1 LAGRPKRRARLEA
14 EAAAKAAAEAADINV
29 RLAPPSAPDLAAA
42 LEPPPPPPPEPQ
54 GAPNAREQAEIIERL
69 AADPV
74 LFVES
79 MLGATPQRWQA
90 EALLAIANNDRV
102 AIRSGHGVG
111 KTAFLSWLVLWW
123 LLTRLPTK
131 VVCTANTAHQLSDV
145 LWSEIGK
152 WHRKLPEGMR
162 RLLEIKSDKIEL
174 TGVPDSFAVARTS
187 RREQPEALQGFHSE
201 NLLFVIDEAS
211 GVPDIVFEVGQG
223 ALSTE
228 GAKVVMC
235 GNPTRAQGYFYDAF
249 TKSAARWWTRRV
261 SCHDADTVDKGFLA
275 DMAAQYGDGSNQ
287 YRVRVLGEFPA
298 GDDDT
303 LIPRHIITAARDRP
317 VAKSETAPVV
327 WGLDVARFGDDSSAL
342 AKRRG
347 NALVEP
353 VKVWRG
359 KDLMETCGLVK
370 VEYDAAGQ
378 HRPVEILVD
387 VIGLG
392 AGVVDRLRE
401 LGLPVRGVNVAE
413 LPALDGN
420 RFQRLRDELWWKARE
435 WFEARDCS
443 IPDDESLI
451 DELAGP
457 LYSLTSSGKIQVEPK
472 AHMKRRIG
480 RSPDKADAF
489 CLTFA
494 GVAAVA
500 SGSGGYGFKWSQP
513 LRRGVKGIV

>member
-1 LAGRPKRRARLEA
+1 MAGRPKRRARLAA
-14 EAAAKAAAEAADINV
+14 EAAARAAAEAEANGGAPPAETIF
-29 RLAPPSAPDLAAA
+29 LTSGKWSEAPPPPSAPAT
-42 LEPPPPPPPEPQ
+42 PTPE
-54 GAPNAREQAEIIERL
+54 EQAAIIEQL
-69 AADPV
+69 ATDPV

-90 EALLAIANNDRV
+90 DALRAIASNDRV

-174 TGVPDSFAVARTS
+174 AGVPDSFAVARTS

-228 GAKVVMC
+228 GAKVVMT
-235 GNPTRAQGYFYDAF
+235 GNPTRTTGYFYDAF
-249 TKSAARWWTRRV
+249 NKNRKRWWGKKV
-261 SCHDADTVDKGFLA
+261 SCHDADTVDKAFLE
-275 DMAAQYGDGSNQ
+275 DMVAQYGDGSNQ

-298 GDDDT
+298 GDDDA
-303 LIPRHIITAARDRP
+303 LIARHLI
-317 VAKSETAPVV
+317 ETATTRQVAPSQTAPMV
-327 WGLDVARFGDDSSAL
+327 WGLDVARFGDDSTTL

-347 NALVEP
+347 NAITEP
-353 VKVWRG
+353 IKMWRG
-359 KDLMETCGLVK
+359 KDLMETCGLIK
-370 VEYDAAGQ
+370 VEWDATPGNM
-378 HRPVEILVD
+378 RPQEILVD

-401 LGLPVRGVNVAE
+401 LNLPVRGINVAE
-413 LPALDGN
+413 LPALDGH
-420 RFQRLRDELWWKARE
+420 RFSRLRDELWWKARE
-435 WFEARDCS
+435 WFEARDCT
-443 IPDDESLI
+443 IPNDEALV
-451 DELAGP
+451 DELCGP
-457 LYSLTSSGKIQVEPK
+457 LYTVTSAGKIQVEPK
-472 AHMKRRIG
+472 SQMKRRLG

-494 GVAAVA
+494 TTAAVV
-500 SGSGGYGFKWSQP
+500 SGGGYSLKWGQP
-513 LRRGVKGIV
+513 LRRNVKGVV

>member
-1 LAGRPKRRARLEA
+1 MAGRPKRRARLEA
-14 EAAAKAAAEAADINV
+14 EAAARAAAEAEDKKPQGINV
-29 RLAPPSAPDLAAA
+29 PLTALDAPAS
-42 LEPPPPPPPEPQ
+42 PPPPPPQPQ
-54 GAPNAREQAEIIERL
+54 GGAPNAREQAEIIERL

-79 MLGATPQRWQA
+79 MLGATPQKWQA

-249 TKSAARWWTRRV
+249 TKSADRWWTRRV
-261 SCHDADTVDKGFLA
+261 SCHDAETVDKGFLA

-347 NALVEP
+347 NALMEP
-353 VKVWRG
+353 VRVWRG
-359 KDLMETCGLVK
+359 KDLMETCGLIK
-370 VEYDAAGQ
+370 LEYDAAGQ
-378 HRPVEILVD
+378 HRPAEILVD

-401 LGLPVRGVNVAE
+401 MGLPVRGVNVAE
-413 LPALDGN
+413 LPAVDGN

-435 WFEARDCS
+435 WFEARDCT
-443 IPDDESLI
+443 IPDDEALI
-451 DELAGP
+451 DELCGP
-457 LYSLTSSGKIQVEPK
+457 LYSLTSSGKISVEPK
-472 AHMKRRIG
+472 AQMKRRIG

-494 GVAAVA
+494 GVAAMA
-500 SGSGGYGFKWSQP
+500 SGSGGVAFRWSQP
-513 LRRGVKGIV
+513 IRRGVKGIV

>member
-1 LAGRPKRRARLEA
+1 MAGRPLRRARLAA
-14 EAAAKAAAEAADINV
+14 EAAAKAAAEAGEGA
-29 RLAPPSAPDLAAA
+29 S
-42 LEPPPPPPPEPQ
+42 PPPPALPPLPQ
-54 GAPNAREQAEIIERL
+54 GAQSPATSATPAAPTAEEQAAIIEQL

-90 EALLAIANNDRV
+90 DALKAIARNDRV

-228 GAKVVMC
+228 GAKVVMT
-235 GNPTRAQGYFYDAF
+235 GNPTRTSGYFYDAF
-249 TKSAARWWTRRV
+249 TKNQKRWWGKKV
-261 SCHDADTVDKGFLA
+261 SCHDADTVDKGFLEE
-275 DMAAQYGDGSNQ
+275 MAAQYGDGSNQ

-298 GDDDT
+298 GDDDA
-303 LIPRHIITAARDRP
+303 LIARHLIEAALTRQVEPSR
-317 VAKSETAPVV
+317 TAPVV
-327 WGLDVARFGDDSSAL
+327 WGLDVARFGDDSTSL

-347 NALVEP
+347 NAISEP
-353 VKVWRG
+353 IKMWRG
-359 KDLMETCGLVK
+359 KDLMETCGLIK
-370 VEYDAAGQ
+370 VEWDATPGSL
-378 HRPVEILVD
+378 RPQEILVD

-401 LGLPVRGVNVAE
+401 LNLPVRGINVAE
-413 LPALDGN
+413 LPALEGH
-420 RFQRLRDELWWKARE
+420 RFHRLRDELWWKARE
-435 WFEARDCS
+435 WFEARDCTM
-443 IPDDESLI
+443 PKDDGLV
-451 DELAGP
+451 DELCGP
-457 LYSLTSSGKIQVEPK
+457 VYTVTSAGKIQVEPK
-472 AHMKRRIG
+472 AQMKRRLG

-494 GVAAVA
+494 GTAAAVSA
-500 SGSGGYGFKWSQP
+500 GAGYSLKWGQP
-513 LRRGVKGIV
+513 LRRNVKGVV